1 MLGWGQF
8 LLQGDNTQYKDRIRK
23 WQWQSSVEQY
33 LREGAAQHAAW
44 RPCTTL
50 KRGVRECEE
59 TGATQLIPS
68 NRARTGEPQP
78 TTSLLHPI
86 LATNNL
92 HVPMYL
98 RFV

>member
-1 MLGWGQF
+1 MLGAERRETESGS
-8 LLQGDNTQYKDRIRK
+8 GIG
-23 WQWQSSVEQY
+23 SGSVEQY

-78 TTSLLHPI
+78 TTSLLRPI
-86 LATNNL
+86 LATNNF
-92 HVPMYL
+92 HVPMYPS
-98 RFV
+98 FCD